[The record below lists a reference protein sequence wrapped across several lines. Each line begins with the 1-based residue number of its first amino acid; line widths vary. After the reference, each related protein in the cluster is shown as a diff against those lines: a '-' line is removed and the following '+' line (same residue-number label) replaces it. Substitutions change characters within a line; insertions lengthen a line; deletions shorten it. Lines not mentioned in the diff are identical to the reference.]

1 MFICSPVHVEY
12 CERDWE
18 KSNRTCVLS
27 PNTENFSNNE
37 QGSQSSTLF
46 WYFIFTRLNL
56 NLAPSACVDTQRK
69 AMIITLSIS
78 AQSHLKL
85 PGDTCPDTIDKVD
98 LGWIWATV
106 RKKNKNWVHLL
117 QQIAFDTAPPHPP
130 HIHTQPD
137 MTPPSTK
144 AYKKF
149 ATDIKI

>member
-106 RKKNKNWVHLL
+106 RKKIKTDFIFCNRLHL
-117 QQIAFDTAPPHPP
+117 TPPPHP